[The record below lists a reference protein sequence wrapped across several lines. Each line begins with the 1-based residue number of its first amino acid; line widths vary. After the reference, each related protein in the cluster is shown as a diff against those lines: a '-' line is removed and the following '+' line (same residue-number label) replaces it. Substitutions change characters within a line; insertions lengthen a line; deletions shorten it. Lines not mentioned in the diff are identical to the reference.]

1 MLLTNHENPKTPKP
15 TKLPLSMI
23 YRRIAANNNEYAIN
37 PLATFTPFAELGAF
51 VCEALGAAL
60 VCDPDDDGGAL
71 FPVLSVVCVV
81 AEAEVDTTVEA
92 EVDTAA
98 DILDVEATD
107 ELEVDAAPAAP
118 VGVASPLAPSVKPQ
132 VGAAGPVTLDQTS
145 ITHSTAIFWSTHVVP
160 VSVGAR
166 SRM

>member
-1 MLLTNHENPKTPKP
+1 L
-15 TKLPLSMI
+15 
-23 YRRIAANNNEYAIN
+23 
-37 PLATFTPFAELGAF
+37 
-51 VCEALGAAL
+51 VCEALGAL
-60 VCDPDDDGGAL
+60 VCDPDGDVL

-81 AEAEVDTTVEA
+81 VEAEVDTTVELV
-92 EVDTAA
+92 VDTAV
-98 DILDVEATD
+98 DLLDVEATD
-107 ELEVDAAPAAP
+107 ELEVDAAPAP

-132 VGAAGPVTLDQTS
+132 VGAAGPVTLDHTS

>member
-1 MLLTNHENPKTPKP
+1 M
-15 TKLPLSMI
+15 
-23 YRRIAANNNEYAIN
+23 
-37 PLATFTPFAELGAF
+37 
-51 VCEALGAAL
+51 L
-60 VCDPDDDGGAL
+60 VCDLDDDAL

-81 AEAEVDTTVEA
+81 AEPEGDTTVEP
-92 EVDTAA
+92 EVVTAA
-98 DILDVEATD
+98 DLDVDTTD
-107 ELEVDAAPAAP
+107 EPEVDAAAAAP

>member
-1 MLLTNHENPKTPKP
+1 M
-15 TKLPLSMI
+15 
-23 YRRIAANNNEYAIN
+23 
-37 PLATFTPFAELGAF
+37 

-60 VCDPDDDGGAL
+60 VCDPEGDAL

-81 AEAEVDTTVEA
+81 AEAEVDTTVEP
-92 EVDTAA
+92 ELVTAA
-98 DILDVEATD
+98 DLDVEAT
-107 ELEVDAAPAAP
+107 EEPVVDAAA
-118 VGVASPLAPSVKPQ
+118 GVASPLAPSVKPQ